1 MSTDAIFRDRDD
13 KKRILNKEIVRDSL
27 FKEARFLLIQSI
39 VAVLFLLGLC
49 ALLIFLAIRHP
60 GIETIAAAAFLTFL
74 TVFILCITIGRAKRC
89 LALLH
94 GKFSVVQDVLIN
106 IKPHEH
112 TWLTRTDG
120 VYRQEDVFFFESG
133 IQFKHIRTTPTQK
146 NLTYSATCGDV
157 FYLVLL
163 KDQPTK
169 PVYIYNSQDFE
180 YRE

>member
-1 MSTDAIFRDRDD
+1 MSTDAIFRDLGD

-27 FKEARFLLIQSI
+27 FKEAKFLLIQSI
-39 VAVLFLLGLC
+39 VAVLFFLGLC
-49 ALLIFLAIRHP
+49 ALLLFLAVRYP
-60 GIETIAAAAFLTFL
+60 GIETIVAAVFLTSL
-74 TVFILCITIGRAKRC
+74 TVFIICVTIGRARRC
-89 LALLH
+89 LALVR
-94 GKFSVVQDVLIN
+94 GKFSIVEDVLIN

-163 KDQPTK
+163 DDQPTK

>member
-1 MSTDAIFRDRDD
+1 MPTDTIFRDLGD
-13 KKRILNKEIVRDSL
+13 KKRILNKGIVRDSL
-27 FKEARFLLIQSI
+27 FKEAKFLLIQSI
-39 VAVLFLLGLC
+39 VAVPFFLGLC
-49 ALLIFLAIRHP
+49 ALLVFLAVRHP
-60 GIETIAAAAFLTFL
+60 GVETIVAAVFLTAL
-74 TVFILCITIGRAKRC
+74 TVFIICVTIGRARRC
-89 LALLH
+89 LALVR
-94 GKFSVVQDVLIN
+94 GKFSVVQDVLVN
-106 IKPHEH
+106 VKPHEH
-112 TWLTRTDG
+112 TWVTRTDG

-163 KDQPTK
+163 DDQPTK